1 LRSLSGTLIELQ
13 PSNDTV
19 RYGPNRTPGMA
30 GWANGPASTSNNVRT
45 GALPSL
51 RRRSRSAF
59 ALGQTTGIPDRPAV
73 SLSQTSR

>member
-1 LRSLSGTLIELQ
+1 MRSLSGTLIELH

-19 RYGPNRTPGMA
+19 RYGPNRTPGVV
-30 GWANGPASTSNNVRT
+30 GRANGPASTSNTART

-59 ALGQTTGIPDRPAV
+59 VLGQTTGIPDRPAV
-73 SLSQTSR
+73 